1 MKVGL
6 ISLGCFKNQ
15 VDAEKMLFKL
25 KQSGFEICTNLSLCE
40 IIIINT
46 CGFIES
52 AKQEAINTILE
63 VCELKKLSS
72 HLNKIIVTG
81 CLAQRYKTE
90 ILKNITEV
98 DVVLGIGA
106 NENIV
111 ALIKESIQTGKKIE
125 SFPAINKFS
134 MEGGRVTDP
143 GAPSAYVKIA
153 DGCNNRCSYCA
164 IPLIRGPFKSRKK
177 EDILNE
183 ICNLAENGVREVNLI
198 AQDTTNYGSDIYGEF
213 KLPELLADVSKID
226 EIKWI
231 RILYCYPDH
240 ITDELLQEIKHN
252 SKVVKYFD
260 IPLQHVD
267 GEILKQMN
275 RVGDMKSIAALL
287 HKIRTTIPE
296 AVIRTTFILGFPG
309 ESGAQFEA
317 LCKSA
322 EEHKFERLGCF
333 AYSQEENTKAAQLP
347 DQIDYEIKT
356 AREQTLMDI
365 QSLIIDKFSASLVGK
380 TFEVLV
386 EKVTKDGHF
395 AGRTYMDA
403 PDVDGMV
410 YFNGN
415 SNCKI
420 GDFVKVQ
427 IDDYEGYELFG
438 HLKIDQQ

>member
-1 MKVGL
+1 MKIGL

-15 VDAEKMLFKL
+15 VDAEKILFKL

-63 VCELKKLSS
+63 VCELKNSS
-72 HLNKIIVTG
+72 SCLKKVIVTG

-90 ILKNITEV
+90 ILKNIPEI
-98 DVVLGIGA
+98 DIVLGIGA

-111 ALIKESIQTGKKIE
+111 DLIKKSIQTDEKIE
-125 SFPAINKFS
+125 AFPEINNFS
-134 MEGGRVTDP
+134 MEGGRVINSSVP
-143 GAPSAYVKIA
+143 FAYVKIA

-164 IPLIRGPFKSRKK
+164 IPLIRGSFKSRKK

-183 ICNLAENGVREVNLI
+183 IHNLAENGVREINLI
-198 AQDTTNYGSDIYGEF
+198 AQDTTSYGFDIYGKC
-213 KLPELLADVSKID
+213 KLPELIADISKFD

-240 ITDELLQEIKHN
+240 ITDELLQEIKN
-252 SKVVKYFD
+252 NPKVVKYFD
-260 IPLQHVD
+260 LPIQHVD
-267 GEILKQMN
+267 SKILKQMN
-275 RVGDMKSIAALL
+275 RTGDMKSIAALL
-287 HKIRTTIPE
+287 HKIRTFIPK
-296 AVIRTTFILGFPG
+296 AIIRTTFILGFPG
-309 ESGAQFEA
+309 ESGAQFET
-317 LCKSA
+317 LCQFV
-322 EEHKFERLGCF
+322 EDHKFERLGCF
-333 AYSQEENTKAAQLP
+333 TYSQEENTKAAQLP

-386 EKVTKDGHF
+386 EKTTKDGNF
-395 AGRTYMDA
+395 VGRTYMDA
-403 PDVDGMV
+403 PDVDGFV
-410 YFNGN
+410 YFRGN
-415 SNCKI
+415 NCKV

-438 HLKIDQQ
+438 HLIK

>member
-1 MKVGL
+1 MKIGL

-15 VDAEKMLFKL
+15 VDAEKILFKL

-52 AKQEAINTILE
+52 AKQEAINIILE
-63 VCELKKLSS
+63 VCELKNSS
-72 HLNKIIVTG
+72 SYLKKVIVTG

-90 ILKNITEV
+90 ILKNIPEI
-98 DVVLGIGA
+98 DIVLGIGA

-111 ALIKESIQTGKKIE
+111 DLINKSLQMDEKFE
-125 SFPAINKFS
+125 SFPEINNFS
-134 MEGGRVTDP
+134 MEGGRIINSSVP
-143 GAPSAYVKIA
+143 FAYVKIA

-183 ICNLAENGVREVNLI
+183 IHNLAENGVREINLI
-198 AQDTTNYGSDIYGEF
+198 AQDTTNYGFDIYGKC
-213 KLPELLADVSKID
+213 KLPELIADISKID

-240 ITDELLQEIKHN
+240 ITDELLQEIKSN
-252 SKVVKYFD
+252 PKVVKYFD
-260 IPLQHVD
+260 LPLQHVD
-267 GEILKQMN
+267 SKILKQMN
-275 RVGDMKSIAALL
+275 RTGDMKSIAALL
-287 HKIRTTIPE
+287 HKIRTFIPK

-309 ESGAQFEA
+309 ESGAQFET
-317 LCKSA
+317 LRQFI
-322 EEHKFERLGCF
+322 EDHKFERLGCF
-333 AYSQEENTKAAQLP
+333 TYSQEENTKAAQLP

-386 EKVTKDGHF
+386 EKTTKDGNF
-395 AGRTYMDA
+395 VGRTYMDA
-403 PDVDGMV
+403 PDVDGFV
-410 YFNGN
+410 YFRG

-420 GDFVKVQ
+420 GDFVQVQ

-438 HLKIDQQ
+438 HLIK

>member
-1 MKVGL
+1 MKIGL

-15 VDAEKMLFKL
+15 VDAEKILFKL

-63 VCELKKLSS
+63 ICELKKSYSS
-72 HLNKIIVTG
+72 LKKVIVTG

-90 ILKNITEV
+90 ILKNIPEV

-111 ALIKESIQTGKKIE
+111 ALIKESLQTDKKIE
-125 SFPAINKFS
+125 NFPTINKFS
-134 MEGGRVTDP
+134 MEGDRIIDSS
-143 GAPSAYVKIA
+143 APFAYVKIA

-183 ICNLAENGVREVNLI
+183 IHHLAENGVREVNLI

-213 KLPELLADVSKID
+213 KLPELIEDISKID
-226 EIKWI
+226 KIKWI

-240 ITDELLQEIKHN
+240 ITEELLQEIKN
-252 SKVVKYFD
+252 NPKVVKYFD

-275 RVGDMKSIAALL
+275 RTGNMKSIAALL
-287 HKIRTTIPE
+287 HKIRSIIPE

-309 ESGAQFEA
+309 ESGAQFET
-317 LCKSA
+317 LCQFV
-322 EEHKFERLGCF
+322 EDHKFERLGYF
-333 AYSQEENTKAAQLP
+333 TYSQEENTKAAQLP

-365 QSLIIDKFSASLVGK
+365 QSIIIDKFSASLVGK
-380 TFEVLV
+380 TFEVLI
-386 EKVTKDGHF
+386 EKVTKDGNF
-395 AGRTYMDA
+395 VGRTYMDA

-410 YFNGN
+410 YFNEN

-438 HLKIDQQ
+438 HLIK